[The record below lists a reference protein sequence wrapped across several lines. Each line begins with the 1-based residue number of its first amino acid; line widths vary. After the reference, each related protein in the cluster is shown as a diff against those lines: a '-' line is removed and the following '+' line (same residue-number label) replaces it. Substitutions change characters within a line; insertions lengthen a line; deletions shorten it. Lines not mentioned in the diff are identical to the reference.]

1 MKNLSYL
8 TNYVSTHFR
17 RDVRILLSEQGFT
30 SVSYG
35 TTNETLQAA
44 AWAYAYYITEF
55 NDKVDAFIMNRHVDH
70 KQETSQGLY
79 LGVWTNKKGNLEYAD
94 KKKQIWNV
102 FKYIDS
108 AGSQKVSSL
117 H

>member
-1 MKNLSYL
+1 MCLRDSLWNDNVTNSDSTKQVTMKNLSYL
-8 TNYVSTHFR
+8 TNYVATHFR

-55 NDKVDAFIMNRHVDH
+55 NDKVDAFIMNRHVDRC
-70 KQETSQGLY
+70 
-79 LGVWTNKKGNLEYAD
+79 V
-94 KKKQIWNV
+94 
-102 FKYIDS
+102 
-108 AGSQKVSSL
+108 
-117 H
+117 